1 MWVIGVLYSCRWC
14 LKARVC
20 PLKCLGP
27 RLPPSASFSLM
38 TAHLSGFTSTR
49 PTSCFTFELTDCP
62 CHPTPRRPPFL
73 PPACLSSCF
82 PLPSFSLL
90 PSPSTLLLCSP
101 PSVSSLP

>member
-1 MWVIGVLYSCRWC
+1 MVRREMWVIGVLYSCRWC

-49 PTSCFTFELTDCP
+49 PTSCFTFGPDLNIKEVKEWDRTERKRL
-62 CHPTPRRPPFL
+62 RG
-73 PPACLSSCF
+73 
-82 PLPSFSLL
+82 PLYL
-90 PSPSTLLLCSP
+90 
-101 PSVSSLP
+101 